1 MSDPL
6 RTNLNAPAPS
16 ADDGVE
22 RDGKIEA
29 LLIAG
34 LEHYFAADYAQAI
47 DVWTRALFLDRNH
60 ARARAYIERARS
72 AMAEQ
77 QRESEE
83 LLHNGI
89 AAFERGEIE
98 AARQMLNAAV
108 QRGGAHDVALAFLT
122 RIDRISAA
130 MPAEPAPVAAPSR
143 IPFRPRAETA
153 ARGASPWPRMLAA
166 ALLVAVVAGM
176 VGSWD
181 TLTALMPALGN
192 TTEDGLSPVKAIE
205 EPLIVPRSSET
216 ALERARSLFASG
228 RLYDALRA
236 VDLVRPT
243 DPLRPDADKL
253 KAEIQRRLL
262 DYRTSPGGAEPTRP

>member
-6 RTNLNAPAPS
+6 RTNLNVRPPS
-16 ADDGVE
+16 IDGDAE
-22 RDGKIEA
+22 RDAKIES
-29 LLIAG
+29 LLIGG
-34 LEHYFAADYAQAI
+34 LDHYFAADYAQAI

-72 AMAEQ
+72 AMAEE

-89 AAFERGEIE
+89 AAFERGEME

-122 RIDRISAA
+122 RIDRINAA
-130 MPAEPAPVAAPSR
+130 TPETPAPAAPPLR
-143 IPFRPRAETA
+143 LPFRPRADTA
-153 ARGASPWPRMLAA
+153 ARSGSRWQGTLLAMLFFGIA
-166 ALLVAVVAGM
+166 ALGVA
-176 VGSWD
+176 SRD
-181 TLTALMPALGN
+181 QLRALLPALSTGA
-192 TTEDGLSPVKAIE
+192 EDGLAPVKALQ

-216 ALERARSLFASG
+216 ALDRARALFASG

-236 VDLVRPT
+236 IDLIRPT
-243 DPLRPDADKL
+243 DPLRADADRL
-253 KAEIQRRLL
+253 KAAIQRELL
-262 DYRTSPGGAEPTRP
+262 AHQTSRMPGFPQP